1 MVYQISVHYAVVGAA
16 EPFFPAIE
24 GWNIVRMVSG
34 DTAVEEIVFEGAS
47 GVPHAMEVLH
57 AFLQGAAEGGLIKE
71 GYEVKL
77 FEEQDAPTGLA
88 ETQAAGPTGSVGVA
102 TPAAK
107 RKSKWGGLF

>member
-47 GVPHAMEVLH
+47 GVPHAMEILH

-77 FEEQDAPTGLA
+77 FEERDDVTAA
-88 ETQAAGPTGSVGVA
+88 ETSAGPTGSVGAA
-102 TPAAK
+102 TPATK